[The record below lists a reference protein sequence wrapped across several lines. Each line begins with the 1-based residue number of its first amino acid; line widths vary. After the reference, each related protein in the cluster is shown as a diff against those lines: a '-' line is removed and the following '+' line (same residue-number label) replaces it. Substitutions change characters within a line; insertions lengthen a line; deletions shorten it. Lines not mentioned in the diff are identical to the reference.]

1 LDRRVI
7 TLGECLIT
15 LEPVACVIGKVI
27 TGKDRLTWSCN
38 ASPRATEDPMT
49 DERIALAEL
58 LQKKGDSDFLR
69 AIPEGKCIDC

>member
-1 LDRRVI
+1 VI

-49 DERIALAEL
+49 DARIALAEL

-69 AIPEGKCIDC
+69 AIAEEKCIDC